1 MDDMDDLFEMLPEGT
16 RIVIKGNQV
25 TFENLT
31 PDMLDVAH
39 ALNPQ
44 DADINARRVDAG
56 NSGDAPDD
64 VVTEDE

>member
-1 MDDMDDLFEMLPEGT
+1 MDDIDDLFEMLPEGT

-44 DADINARRVDAG
+44 DQMINARRVDA
-56 NSGDAPDD
+56 DALVHADD
-64 VVTEDE
+64 VLEHEK